1 MLYKGIFKR
10 VVPFFLTF
18 AAGLFVASF
27 FVAIAVPNFNN
38 WRSSR
43 VSHKYRELQR
53 LRIENRELRD
63 TNCRQRKELE
73 ELRRKAAS
81 IELRSLENA
90 VPPVVEFD
98 SPPPPSAPRYRG
110 HAYGSGTGR

>member
-27 FVAIAVPNFNN
+27 FVTLAMPNFST
-38 WRSSR
+38 WRSNR

-53 LRIENRELRD
+53 LRMENRELRD

-81 IELRSLENA
+81 IELGDFEIA
-90 VPPVVEFD
+90 VPPVELD
-98 SPPPPSAPRYRG
+98 APMPPPPPRFRG
-110 HAYGSGTGR
+110 HGYGTGTGR